1 MRGKRGRRGKGCRKR
16 AGHWD
21 KETDRKKNYLSERP
35 GTRESRQINGRLL
48 AAEKANESLRKM
60 TEDREQYHL
69 KCSQE

>member
-1 MRGKRGRRGKGCRKR
+1 MRGKRGRRGKGCRKQ
-16 AGHWD
+16 AGRWD
-21 KETDRKKNYLSERP
+21 KETDGKRNHLSERP
-35 GTRESRQINGRLL
+35 STRESRQINGRLL